1 MTDALDRL
9 RLARTE
15 GVGPIT
21 YRRLLRRY
29 RSAAEAIAA
38 LPALAR
44 AGGRASAP
52 VVPPP
57 GAAERE
63 LERVRKL
70 GCRLLFLDTPDYP
83 PLLALLDDA
92 PPVVTVMGAQLAF
105 APRAVA
111 MVGSRNASVNGQRI
125 AEALAEELA
134 AAGLAVVSGLAR
146 GIDAA
151 AHEGALR
158 GGLTIA
164 CVAGGIDVP
173 YPPEHARL
181 QQRIVDA
188 GGAIVAE
195 MPPGTAPQS
204 RLFIRRNRVI
214 AGLSLGVVVVEAA
227 TRSGALVTARI
238 GQDAN
243 RELFAVPG
251 SPLDPRCRGTND
263 LIRQGA
269 HLVETA
275 ADIVAHLPDHPARE
289 GLARLPEFAR
299 GSVSAGLSEETGA
312 WLRLPLFD
320 APDSHS
326 PDSSVPE
333 TSAHDTVLQLL
344 SPSPTSVDDLLRR
357 CQLSPATVQTALLDL
372 ELAGRVEFLAGSR
385 VALLSEPGP

>member
-1 MTDALDRL
+1 MTDTIDRL

-44 AGGRASAP
+44 AGGRATPLA
-52 VVPPP
+52 VPPP
-57 GAAERE
+57 AAAERE
-63 LERVRKL
+63 LDRLHKL
-70 GCRLLFLDTPDYP
+70 GARLLFLDTDDYP
-83 PLLALLDDA
+83 HLLALLDDA
-92 PPVVTVMGAQLAF
+92 PSVIAVLGNAQAF

-111 MVGSRNASVNGQRI
+111 LVGSRNASVNGQRI
-125 AEALAEELA
+125 AEALAQELA

-146 GIDAA
+146 GIDGA

-158 GGLTIA
+158 AGPTIA
-164 CVAGGIDVP
+164 CVAGGIDIP
-173 YPPEHARL
+173 YPPEHAGL
-181 QQRIVDA
+181 QQRIVES

-195 MPPGTAPQS
+195 MPPGTAPQG

-227 TRSGALVTARI
+227 MRSGALVTARM

-243 RELFAVPG
+243 REIFAVPG
-251 SPLDPRCRGTND
+251 SPLDPRCEGPND

-269 HLVETA
+269 HLTTTA
-275 ADIVAHLPDHPARE
+275 ADVLAHLPDHPSRE
-289 GLARLPEFAR
+289 GLSRLPIFAR
-299 GSVSAGLSEETGA
+299 AVASDGMAEQTPPWGDMA
-312 WLRLPLFD
+312 D
-320 APDSHS
+320 API
-326 PDSSVPE
+326 PE
-333 TSAHDTVLQLL
+333 PSAHAALLQLL
-344 SPSPTSVDDLLRR
+344 GPSPTSVDDLLRR
-357 CQLSPATVQTALLDL
+357 CQLSGATVQAALTDL
-372 ELAGRVEFLAGSR
+372 ELAGRIELLPGNR